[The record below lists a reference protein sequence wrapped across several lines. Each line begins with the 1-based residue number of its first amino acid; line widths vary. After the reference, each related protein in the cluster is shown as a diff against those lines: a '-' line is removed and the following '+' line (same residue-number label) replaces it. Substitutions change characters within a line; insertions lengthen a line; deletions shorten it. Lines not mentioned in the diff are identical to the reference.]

1 MTSTELH
8 IYWLNPLHGLF
19 TASSDTL
26 EYSVSTTTFL
36 YNYIFVR
43 HVEIYIQNNRLV
55 YEINKDTKF
64 A

>member
-1 MTSTELH
+1 MFDRSDTLSTSARP
-8 IYWLNPLHGLF
+8 INGLL

-26 EYSVSTTTFL
+26 EYLKLVQH
-36 YNYIFVR
+36 IFVW
-43 HVEIYIQNNRLV
+43 HVEIYIHVQYNRLV

>member
-1 MTSTELH
+1 
-8 IYWLNPLHGLF
+8 LF

-26 EYSVSTTTFL
+26 EYSKLAQHIIVW
-36 YNYIFVR
+36 
-43 HVEIYIQNNRLV
+43 HVEIYIQYNRLV